1 MFFKENHYIV
11 SPFLSSPPHFQNISR
26 NLQYAAQCYRSI
38 QPVVVHT
45 TGVHNKGFASTSL
58 HFSKS
63 KKNRHLYSKIYNVL
77 KTLLLKSGTANEK
90 MRGPEVQKTLFVTHI
105 DLKIFRNFQ
114 NSHST
119 EHPQISVF

>member
-38 QPVVVHT
+38 QLVVVHT
-45 TGVHNKGFASTSL
+45 TGVHNKRFASTSP
-58 HFSKS
+58 HFSKL

-77 KTLLLKSGTANEK
+77 KTLLLKSGTANVK
-90 MRGPEVQKTLFVTHI
+90 MRGPEIQKQLPKNI
-105 DLKIFRNFQ
+105 L
-114 NSHST
+114 
-119 EHPQISVF
+119 